1 MGMTFA
7 EYQQQYPDLEKVDV
21 VQVWVSDML
30 ENSFALNAADIVRQS
45 GLSRKV
51 VDRIVRELKEQHRK
65 QPDPLVQKQVLSQE
79 VAVMTYIRINRGF
92 VREDQLQR
100 ITSLEMIDR
109 LVDERKILSWG
120 SGYYSLPSKDPPVK
134 IQRQFKKMILA
145 EVDSTPIRRV
155 TMWIERRPPG
165 TAWTKDD
172 MAIDVGLPRRTV
184 SRLVAKL
191 VEEGKVNLVERVG
204 LHDFYRKAQE

>member
-1 MGMTFA
+1 M
-7 EYQQQYPDLEKVDV
+7 
-21 VQVWVSDML
+21 
-30 ENSFALNAADIVRQS
+30 
-45 GLSRKV
+45 
-51 VDRIVRELKEQHRK
+51 
-65 QPDPLVQKQVLSQE
+65 
-79 VAVMTYIRINRGF
+79 
-92 VREDQLQR
+92 
-100 ITSLEMIDR
+100 
-109 LVDERKILSWG
+109 
-120 SGYYSLPSKDPPVK
+120 K